1 MLTYLAINNLA
12 IVEQLELDLPAGM
25 TVITGETGAG
35 KSILLDA
42 MGLALGDRADADS
55 VRHGTPKA
63 EIHAHFDVSSLKV
76 ARQWLTDNELAGDEI
91 SECILRRVIHSNGR
105 SKAWING
112 QPCSVQ
118 QLKQLSSHLIDI
130 HGQHEHQSLLRRETH
145 LILLDEF
152 ARLQKPVAQQTE
164 LFRQWQKC
172 RRQLEQLRNQDSEQQ
187 ARLEL
192 LRYQVEELEQLA
204 LEEHELQSLEDEQ
217 QKLAN
222 AETLIAESQAV
233 MELCDSDHGSAR
245 QMLNHACQRISQIPT
260 QDARLSEI
268 SQLLNEAL
276 IQVEEAS
283 GELNHFID
291 TCELDPE
298 RLLFVEDRL
307 STIYQLAR
315 KHHITPEELY
325 QHSLQLR
332 EELDRIESGPQNIDQ
347 IAEQLQELTE
357 AFREKAAIL
366 SQKRRKAADRLNKEI
381 NKQLSM
387 LGMANARFEV
397 SINSSDQFQPTGTDE
412 TEFLI
417 STNPGQPAKPMIKIA
432 SGGELSRISLA
443 IQVVTAQTST
453 IPTLVFDEVD
463 VGISGGTA
471 EIVGK
476 LLHNLGQNGQILSIT
491 HLPQVAAQGDQH
503 LHIRKFST
511 KDSTRSEMLWLDQPQ
526 RITELARMLGGVDLT
541 EQTLAHASEM
551 LATSQLEA

>member
-63 EIHAHFDVSSLKV
+63 EIHAHFDVSALKV
-76 ARQWLTDNELAGDEI
+76 ARQWLTENELNTDDS

-172 RRQLEQLRNQDSEQQ
+172 RRQLEQLKNQDSEQQ

-204 LEEHELQSLEDEQ
+204 LEEHELQALEDEQ

-222 AETLIAESQAV
+222 AETLIAEGQAII
-233 MELCDSDHGSAR
+233 ELCDSDHGSAR
-245 QMLNHACQRISQIPT
+245 QMLNQACHRISQIPG
-260 QDARLSEI
+260 QDARLNEI

-283 GELNHFID
+283 GELHHFVSG
-291 TCELDPE
+291 CELDPE
-298 RLLFVEDRL
+298 RLQFVEERL

-332 EELDRIESGPQNIDQ
+332 EELNKIESGPQNIDQ
-347 IAEQLQELTE
+347 VAEQLQELTE
-357 AFREKAAIL
+357 IFREKAAIL

-397 SINSSDQFQPTGTDE
+397 SVNSTDQFQPTGTDD

-476 LLHNLGQNGQILSIT
+476 LLHNLGQSGQILSIT

-511 KDSTRSEMLWLDQPQ
+511 KNSTRSEMLWLDQSQ

-551 LATSQLEA
+551 LTSSQSET